1 MTPRQADRHP
11 NQRPL
16 SSLPAELRRTTVPDP
31 VRRWVRATTGA
42 RVEGVRRLPGASS
55 TAVHGLRL
63 SDGRRVVLRRYLWPG
78 FLEDEPEA
86 PAREVDALVFAHDH
100 GLPVPEVVAADVT
113 GRTVGDGVP
122 ALLMSFLPGRAI
134 AAPDL
139 ERLAEG
145 AARIHAVGSG
155 PPGHTY
161 FRWYDPASTRPP
173 AGAHRPD
180 LWEAAIERWQGDL
193 PPFTATLVH
202 RDFHPGNVLWSRGRL
217 TGIVDWANAC
227 HGPAGC
233 DIAHCRWNLI
243 ELSGFD
249 AADRFQAAYERM
261 TGTPVDPFWELG
273 SELEHGPSAWT
284 PPAAV
289 TRAERRLAAALAA
302 G

>member
-1 MTPRQADRHP
+1 MTPRPTDRHP
-11 NQRPL
+11 NQRLL
-16 SSLPAELRRTTVPDP
+16 SS
-31 VRRWVRATTGA
+31 
-42 RVEGVRRLPGASS
+42 LPGASS

-63 SDGRRVVLRRYLWPG
+63 SDGRRVVLRRYVWPG

-100 GLPVPEVVAADVT
+100 RLPVPEVVAADVT
-113 GRTVGDGVP
+113 GRTGGDGVP
-122 ALLMSFLPGRAI
+122 ALLLSFLPGRAI
-134 AAPDL
+134 AAADL
-139 ERLAEG
+139 DRLAEG

-273 SELEHGPSAWT
+273 SVLEHGPSAWT
-284 PPAAV
+284 TPAAV